1 MKSSKTF
8 RTLCLAVACAAFAF
22 SPAVCAQ
29 AQAVDFLA
37 NFNGVN
43 GNSPNAVIQAT
54 DGNFYGTAYFGGAY
68 GQGEGLSGSPNNM
81 AGLLGGSFTVSGTG
95 GFTSAYGP
103 WSNPTSGTA
112 NPIPAV
118 EPVTTATLDL
128 SPKSIA

>member
-54 DGNFYGTAYFGGAY
+54 DGNFYGTAYFGGTAT
-68 GQGEGLSGSPNNM
+68 SRISVKTCPP
-81 AGLLGGSFTVSGTG
+81 ATVTASMKKFG
-95 GFTSAYGP
+95 TSAG
-103 WSNPTSGTA
+103 
-112 NPIPAV
+112 
-118 EPVTTATLDL
+118 TTATSSTANR
-128 SPKSIA
+128 SPARLMLTSLRRRNSSAR